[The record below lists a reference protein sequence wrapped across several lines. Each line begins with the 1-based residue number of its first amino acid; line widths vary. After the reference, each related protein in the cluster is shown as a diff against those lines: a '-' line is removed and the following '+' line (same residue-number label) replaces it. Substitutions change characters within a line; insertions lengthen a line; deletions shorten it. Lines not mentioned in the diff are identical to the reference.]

1 MLVGRERRD
10 VAERAVLERQDVA
23 LRAERVV
30 GRADAATAGGCP
42 VEGREIPD
50 SSAGGQSPH
59 TLKSARRSLNGE
71 TEKRISASRRASF
84 SNLPR
89 SAAV

>member
-1 MLVGRERRD
+1 MAPIGERRWM
-10 VAERAVLERQDVA
+10 
-23 LRAERVV
+23 
-30 GRADAATAGGCP
+30 P

-50 SSAGGQSPH
+50 SSAGGQSPQ
-59 TLKSARRSLNGE
+59 TLKSARRSLNGD
-71 TEKRISASRRASF
+71 TENRISVSRRASF